1 MSGQRSRGQRVDWL
15 PEFCQG
21 SGLLA
26 VAVLAQLV
34 ACVATL
40 VPVDTDL
47 GWLSRLALISL
58 YAQGVGLTAAALICA
73 SRRWLLQWPLWAEV
87 AGILGL
93 VAVVAVLI
101 AQVAW
106 SFSSVLGVPGA
117 LRPLPFL
124 SGTLAATLLVAA
136 AALRYGWVHQQWR
149 LQVQAAA
156 RAELEALQARIRP
169 HFLFNSMNTIA
180 SLIRV
185 EPRRAERVVEDL
197 SELFRAVLT
206 GDRRQHPLADEVE
219 LLKRYL
225 DIEALRLGNR
235 LRLDLHFEALPA
247 DLPVPPLILQPL
259 VENAVYH
266 GVQPLPQGGSVR
278 IRGAPV
284 PGAYRICIEN
294 PRSNQTRSGGHGI
307 AQRNVAL
314 RLGYAFGPAAR
325 LEAVE
330 GLETYS
336 CTVLLPIVAALPDTS
351 VELPSRQY

>member
-1 MSGQRSRGQRVDWL
+1 MRAAQLRADWL

-40 VPVDTDL
+40 VPVDTEL
-47 GWLSRLALISL
+47 AWLPRLALISL
-58 YAQGVGLTAAALICA
+58 YAQGVGLTSAALVCA
-73 SRRWLLQWPLWAEV
+73 SRRWLLRWPLWVEV
-87 AGILGL
+87 LGILGL
-93 VAVVAVLI
+93 VTLVTLLV

-106 SFSSVLGVPGA
+106 SFSQVLDVSGAVPM
-117 LRPLPFL
+117 RPWRFL
-124 SGTLAATLLVAA
+124 SGTLAVTLLVAA

-180 SLIRV
+180 SLIRID
-185 EPRRAERVVEDL
+185 PRRAERVVEDL

-206 GDRRQHPLADEVE
+206 GDRCQHPLADEIE
-219 LLKRYL
+219 LLQRYL
-225 DIEALRLGNR
+225 DIEALRLGDR
-235 LRLDLHFEALPA
+235 LRLDLHFADLPA
-247 DLPVPPLILQPL
+247 RLPVPPLILQPL

-266 GVQPLPQGGSVR
+266 GVQPLPEGGCVR
-278 IRGAPV
+278 IRGARV
-284 PGAYRICIEN
+284 PGGYRICIEN
-294 PRSNQTRSGGHGI
+294 PRPAFARGGGHGI

-314 RLGYAFGPAAR
+314 RLGYALGPAAR
-325 LEAVE
+325 LEATE
-330 GLETYS
+330 SPEHYS
-336 CTVLLPIVAALPDTS
+336 CSVLLPIRAALPDTLA
-351 VELPSRQY
+351 ELPSRQP